1 MKILYVV
8 HCNATGGSNQA
19 LFKILDYMRQ
29 LHEVRVLC
37 PKPVSDKAIV
47 VDYCKENNIV
57 C

>member
-8 HCNATGGSNQA
+8 HSNATGGSKQA

-37 PKPVSDKAIV
+37 PKPVNDKAIV